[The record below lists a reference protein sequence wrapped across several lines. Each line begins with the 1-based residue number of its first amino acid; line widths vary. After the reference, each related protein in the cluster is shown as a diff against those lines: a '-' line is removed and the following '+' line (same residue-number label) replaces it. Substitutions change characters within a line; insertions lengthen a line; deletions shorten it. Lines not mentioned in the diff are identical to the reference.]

1 MDYMYT
7 DINECESDLHPC
19 HLKATCNNT
28 DGNFTC
34 NCTAGYDGDGFTCHG
49 ISKIFVTLMSVQL

>member
-7 DINECESDLHPC
+7 DINECESDPC
-19 HLKATCNNT
+19 HLKATCTNT

-34 NCTAGYDGDGFTCHG
+34 NCTAGYEGDGFTCTG
-49 ISKIFVTLMSVQL
+49 TIVNCL

>member
-34 NCTAGYDGDGFTCHG
+34 NCTAGYEGDGFTCTG
-49 ISKIFVTLMSVQL
+49 TIVNCL